1 MDDEARFGSRGQR
14 LFDALTEGVTE
25 EARLV
30 LAEEAARVADR
41 LDELDRIIAGKG
53 VLELM
58 RFRCRDLFSD
68 DDERNISVEVKFDHV
83 LGEARQQTNG
93 LRQVLTTLGV
103 GKTDAAEPAPAPA
116 KSPLDEL
123 RERREKQH
131 TGGA

>member
-1 MDDEARFGSRGQR
+1 MADEARFGARGQR
-14 LFDALTEGVTE
+14 LYDALTEGVTE

-58 RFRCRDLFSD
+58 RFRIPHAFEGG
-68 DDERNISVEVKFDHV
+68 DEITVEVKFDNV
-83 LGEARQQTNG
+83 LGESRQQINA
-93 LRQVLTTLGV
+93 LRQVLMTLGV
-103 GKTDAAEPAPAPA
+103 GKGATTEPEQTPT

-123 RERREKQH
+123 RERREKQRA
-131 TGGA
+131 GGS